1 MAERTDRIAPSS
13 PEASRRMRSV
23 RQKGTSPEVLLR
35 RELHSRGLR
44 YRVQVALLSKP
55 RRVADIVFRG
65 PRIAVFVDGCFW
77 HGCPEHATWPKKNA
91 EFWRDKILTNRER
104 DDDTNARLRAEGWE
118 VIRVWSHED
127 AVDAADVQ
135 RDFEAPREAAD
146 SVGDGAGPV
155 LAAREAERRVEGVV
169 GFEWCQG
176 CVNYKN
182 IADNN
187 KTIFSASSIDHLPPR
202 LSISL
207 PQ

>member
-127 AVDAADVQ
+127 AVDAAD
-135 RDFEAPREAAD
+135 
-146 SVGDGAGPV
+146 
-155 LAAREAERRVEGVV
+155 RVEALVRARQSNQ
-169 GFEWCQG
+169 ESW
-176 CVNYKN
+176 
-182 IADNN
+182 
-187 KTIFSASSIDHLPPR
+187 
-202 LSISL
+202 
-207 PQ
+207 